1 MGPQQHRRLSTTL
14 ARVLLSARPCRVS
27 KPGSLQQAA
36 PGSINHLSHT
46 PAPPSLPPAL
56 LLLCHQAQERGELVK
71 LQDDASYAMD
81 GLSATC
87 RLDTQQDSAVTLTE
101 MLSTRKGRVAL
112 R

>member
-1 MGPQQHRRLSTTL
+1 MAAT
-14 ARVLLSARPCRVS
+14 
-27 KPGSLQQAA
+27 GSSGLHAYL
-36 PGSINHLSHT
+36 PPFSLPDPPPPH
-46 PAPPSLPPAL
+46 PPSSMLLP
-56 LLLCHQAQERGELVK
+56 CQAQERGELVK

>member
-1 MGPQQHRRLSTTL
+1 MLSS
-14 ARVLLSARPCRVS
+14 LLSAF
-27 KPGSLQQAA
+27 L
-36 PGSINHLSHT
+36 T
-46 PAPPSLPPAL
+46 PLPPSLPPP
-56 LLLCHQAQERGELVK
+56 CCFPCQAQERGELVK